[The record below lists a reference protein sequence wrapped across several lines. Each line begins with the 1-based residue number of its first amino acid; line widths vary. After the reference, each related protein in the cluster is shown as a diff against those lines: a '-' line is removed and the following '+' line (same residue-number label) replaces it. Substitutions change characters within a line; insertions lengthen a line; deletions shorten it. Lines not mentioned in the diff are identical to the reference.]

1 MGLDW
6 EDHVHTDP
14 NLIRPAEVDYDYLV
28 GDPRKAKT
36 KLGWQPRVAFE
47 ELIRMMVDHD
57 LRLNQKPSDSQ

>member
-1 MGLDW
+1 VGLDW

-14 NLIRPAEVDYDYLV
+14 NLIRPAEVDYLV